1 VLFRSISF
9 KELVDS
15 AISKLGFSVLVILF
29 SAYIAAIIYFSAL
42 PFKSRFSTEFA
53 RSNALGFFQQAFY
66 YSSILT
72 VPMLFTGLSSFLLVL
87 FLYIIIFLPM
97 LVNAHLIGREFKF
110 EEYVKFRSGGLISMI
125 WEHSGIAFI
134 WLVLLGELTFFL
146 RCDPTIPL
154 LGWAIIIYSIAFAS
168 FQTALGQSYLSN
180 ISSCLYAKIIT
191 IDGSVEGFIVAKGSD
206 HYVVMTKEKVVF
218 LSNSYVKSFSPL
230 DLPKLDRQKKRP
242 KK

>member
-29 SAYIAAIIYFSAL
+29 SAYIAAIVYFSAL

-66 YSSILT
+66 YSSLLT
-72 VPMLFTGLSSFLLVL
+72 VPMLFISGLGSFLLVL

-97 LVNAHLIGREFKF
+97 LVNAILVGRDFKF
-110 EEYVKFRSGGLISMI
+110 EEYMKFRSGGFMSMI
-125 WEHSGIAFI
+125 WEYSGIAFI
-134 WLVLLGELTFFL
+134 WLVLLGELIAFL
-146 RCDPTIPL
+146 YYDPTIPL
-154 LGWAIIIYSIAFAS
+154 LGWATILYSMAFAS
-168 FQTALGQSYLSN
+168 FQTALVQSVLSN
-180 ISSCLYAKIIT
+180 IRSCLYAKIIT

-230 DLPKLDRQKKRP
+230 EPPKLDLPK
-242 KK
+242 